1 MNDSHRIITVR
12 GVCVGIRYMES
23 GSSGTM
29 QEYCVDVIRGLQ
41 SPNERPLFSKNVEIL
56 KVSTSELLNMGS

>member
-1 MNDSHRIITVR
+1 
-12 GVCVGIRYMES
+12 MES
-23 GSSGTM
+23 VSSGTM
-29 QEYCVDVIRGLQ
+29 LEYCVDVIRGLQ